1 MEMLEQVKLLKGIT
15 DRAQDDLIKLIIA
28 DSESRILGYINAHK
42 AEPLVDIPPDI
53 EYILRDVAVVRFNRL
68 NSEGANEDSEEG
80 RAFKWKSGY
89 LSEYEDILAG
99 YFDPVEDLSKPGY
112 LRVIF

>member
-1 MEMLEQVKLLKGIT
+1 MLEQVKLLKGIT
-15 DRAQDDLIKLIIA
+15 DNAQDDLIELIIA

-42 AEPLVDIPPDI
+42 AVPIVDIPPDI
-53 EYILRDVAVVRFNRL
+53 NYILRDVAIMRFNKL
-68 NSEGANEDSEEG
+68 NSEGATEDSEEG
-80 RAFKWKSGY
+80 RSFKWKAGY
-89 LSEYEDILAG
+89 LNEFGDILAG